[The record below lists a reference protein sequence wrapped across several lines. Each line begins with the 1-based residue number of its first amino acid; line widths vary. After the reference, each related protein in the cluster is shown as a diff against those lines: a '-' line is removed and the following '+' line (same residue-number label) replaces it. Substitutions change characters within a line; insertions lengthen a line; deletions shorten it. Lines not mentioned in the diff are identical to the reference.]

1 MKPEVKAIRGFPAL
15 LAAALLSATVI
26 VPACAQTLTP
36 SGTAPSAP
44 PTSSFTAPKPAL
56 MTGPVPSSMMEPAP
70 ANLSSG
76 SGMAA
81 PAAEPTG
88 TNPHNL
94 IAYSSATVDGPY
106 IAITFDDGPNPE
118 TTPRLLKMLEQRGIK
133 ATFFVLGSRAVASPN
148 IIKQMIAQGH
158 EVANHSWDHPQL
170 PKIPVAAAD
179 KQIGDTNAAI
189 EQITG
194 LKIHNVRP
202 PYGAMT
208 PALRAHL
215 REKFGSTFIYWSVD
229 PLDWKD
235 RNPTVIHD
243 RIVSHV
249 HPGAI
254 ILAHDI
260 HPTTVDAMPKT
271 LDDLLAKGYKFVT
284 VSQLIAM
291 NKAMPEPKVAS
302 LNPAP
307 KKKPKV
313 QGTAAAAN
321 TTGSTGAKPASTA
334 PKPVT
339 AKPASTKPASTAP
352 RPPASVGLY

>member
-1 MKPEVKAIRGFPAL
+1 MKPEVKAARGFPAL
-15 LAAALLSATVI
+15 LAAALLSAIVI

-36 SGTAPSAP
+36 TGTAPSGP
-44 PTSSFTAPKPAL
+44 PTATFTPAKPAL

-70 ANLSSG
+70 ASLSSG
-76 SGMAA
+76 TTGMAA
-81 PAAEPTG
+81 PAAAAAGG
-88 TNPHNL
+88 TDPHNL
-94 IAYSSATVDGPY
+94 VAYSSAVVDGPY
-106 IAITFDDGPNPE
+106 IAMTFDDGPNPE

-133 ATFFVLGSRAVASPN
+133 ATFFVLGSRAIASPN

-179 KQIGDTNAAI
+179 KQIGDTNAVI

-208 PALRAHL
+208 PTLRAHL

-243 RIVSHV
+243 RILSHV

-271 LDDLLAKGYKFVT
+271 LDDLIAKGYKFVT

-291 NKAMPEPKVAS
+291 NKAVPEPKVAS

-307 KKKPKV
+307 KKKPKP
-313 QGTAAAAN
+313 QGTTAAAN
-321 TTGSTGAKPASTA
+321 TTGSKPPSTA
-334 PKPVT
+334 PKPV
-339 AKPASTKPASTAP
+339 STRPASTAP

>member
-36 SGTAPSAP
+36 SGTTAP
-44 PTSSFTAPKPAL
+44 PTSTFTAPHPAL
-56 MTGPVPSSMMEPAP
+56 MTGPVPSSMMEPP
-70 ANLSSG
+70 PPSLSS
-76 SGMAA
+76 SATGMATA
-81 PAAEPTG
+81 PAEPTG

-94 IAYSSATVDGPY
+94 IAYSSAVVDGPY
-106 IAITFDDGPNPE
+106 IAMTFDDGPNPE

-179 KQIGDTNAAI
+179 KQIADTNAVI

-235 RNPTVIHD
+235 RNPTIIHD
-243 RIVSHV
+243 RILKNV

-254 ILAHDI
+254 ILSHDI

-271 LDDLLAKGYKFVT
+271 LDDLIAKGYKFVT

-307 KKKPKV
+307 KKKPKP
-313 QGTAAAAN
+313 QGAAAAAN
-321 TTGSTGAKPASTA
+321 TTGSTGAKPAATA
-334 PKPVT
+334 T
-339 AKPASTKPASTAP
+339 AKPVSAKPASTAP

>member
-1 MKPEVKAIRGFPAL
+1 MKANRGVSAL
-15 LAAALLSATVI
+15 VAAAVLSATVV
-26 VPACAQTLTP
+26 VPAFAQTTTP
-36 SGTAPSAP
+36 APAASSSASTTP
-44 PTSSFTAPKPAL
+44 RPAL
-56 MTGPVPSSMMEPAP
+56 MTGPVPSSMTEPAQVALP
-70 ANLSSG
+70 SATT
-76 SGMAA
+76 GMAA
-81 PAAEPTG
+81 PAATASGG
-88 TNPHNL
+88 TDPHNL
-94 IAYSSATVDGPY
+94 VAYSSAVVDGPY

-194 LKIHNVRP
+194 LKIRNVRP

-235 RNPTVIHD
+235 RNPQLFHD
-243 RIVSHV
+243 RIVNNV
-249 HPGAI
+249 HSGAI
-254 ILAHDI
+254 ILVHDI

-271 LDDLLAKGYKFVT
+271 FDDLLAKGYKFVT

-291 NKAMPEPKVAS
+291 NKGVPEPKVAS
-302 LNPAP
+302 LSPAP
-307 KKKPKV
+307 KKKPKP

-321 TTGSTGAKPASTA
+321 TAGSAAAKPASTA
-334 PKPVT
+334 PKPVS
-339 AKPASTKPASTAP
+339 AKPTSTAP

>member
-1 MKPEVKAIRGFPAL
+1 MKARWGILAL
-15 LAAALLSATVI
+15 VAAGVVAAAPAVGQTFVPGATTR
-26 VPACAQTLTP
+26 PAV
-36 SGTAPSAP
+36 
-44 PTSSFTAPKPAL
+44 
-56 MTGPVPSSMMEPAP
+56 MTGPVPSSMAEPPLASSLAP
-70 ANLSSG
+70 
-76 SGMAA
+76 AA
-81 PAAEPTG
+81 PASPAASPAG
-88 TNPHNL
+88 TSPQNL
-94 IAYSSATVDGPY
+94 VAYSSAVVDGPY

-133 ATFFVLGSRAVASPN
+133 ATFFVLGSRAVASPA
-148 IIKQMIAQGH
+148 IIKQMVAQGH

-170 PKIPVAAAD
+170 PKISVAAAD

-194 LKIHNVRP
+194 LKIRNVRP

-235 RNPTVIHD
+235 RNPQLIHD
-243 RIVSHV
+243 RILANV

-254 ILAHDI
+254 ILVHDI

-271 LDDLLAKGYKFVT
+271 LDDLKARGFKFVT
-284 VSQLIAM
+284 VNELIAM
-291 NKAMPEPKVAS
+291 NKGVPEPKVAS
-302 LNPAP
+302 ATPAP
-307 KKKPKV
+307 KKKPRPAT
-313 QGTAAAAN
+313 GTVASA
-321 TTGSTGAKPASTA
+321 TGKPPAAKPVSAR
-334 PKPVT
+334 
-339 AKPASTKPASTAP
+339 PAAAP

>member
-1 MKPEVKAIRGFPAL
+1 MKANRGISALVAAI
-15 LAAALLSATVI
+15 LSATVVI
-26 VPACAQTLTP
+26 PACAQTTMP
-36 SGTAPSAP
+36 APAVSSGASTAPR
-44 PTSSFTAPKPAL
+44 PAL
-56 MTGPVPSSMMEPAP
+56 MTGPVPSSMAEPAQNTLP
-70 ANLSSG
+70 SAT
-76 SGMAA
+76 GMAT
-81 PAAEPTG
+81 PAAAPTS
-88 TNPHNL
+88 PQNL
-94 IAYSSATVDGPY
+94 VAYSAAVVDGPY

-148 IIKQMIAQGH
+148 IIKQMVAQGH

-170 PKIPVAAAD
+170 PKISVAAAD

-235 RNPTVIHD
+235 RNSQVIHD
-243 RIVSHV
+243 RILSHV
-249 HPGAI
+249 HSGAI
-254 ILAHDI
+254 ILVHDI

-291 NKAMPEPKVAS
+291 NKGVPEPKVAS

-307 KKKPKV
+307 KKKPKP
-313 QGTAAAAN
+313 QGTAAATN
-321 TTGSTGAKPASTA
+321 TTGAKPASTA
-334 PKPVT
+334 PKPVS
-339 AKPASTKPASTAP
+339 AKPASAKPAATAP